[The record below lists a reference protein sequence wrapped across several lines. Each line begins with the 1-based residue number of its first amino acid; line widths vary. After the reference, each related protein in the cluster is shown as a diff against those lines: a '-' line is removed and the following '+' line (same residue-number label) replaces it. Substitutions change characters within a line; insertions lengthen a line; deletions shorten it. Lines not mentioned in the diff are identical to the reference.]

1 MTKRDEL
8 QCGLHRL
15 SADVVFRT
23 RPRTRLF
30 DGLARQNA
38 EGDRDRQCSRELRQG
53 ACDRMGEDVEVSGLA
68 SDQAAERDDRVE
80 TARSPEHRDRR
91 RQLEG
96 AGDLELLD
104 ARAFGER
111 DPDRP
116 SRERA
121 GDLVVP
127 ARADDRDA
135 RASCVI
141 LTPSRSLPS
150 GRHLS
155 QSSPR
160 MRHYSVSG

>member
-1 MTKRDEL
+1 MTKRHEL
-8 QCGLHRL
+8 ERGLHRL
-15 SADVVFRT
+15 GTDVVFRT
-23 RPRTRLF
+23 RPRTRLL
-30 DGLARQNA
+30 DRLARQDA
-38 EGDRDRQCSRELRQG
+38 ERDRDRQRSRELRQG
-53 ACDRMGEDVEVSGLA
+53 AGDRVGEDVEVSGLP

-96 AGDLELLD
+96 SGDLELLD

-111 DPDRP
+111 DPNRP
-116 SRERA
+116 PRERP

-127 ARADDRDA
+127 ARAHDGDA
-135 RASCVI
+135 CAARGI

-160 MRHYSVSG
+160 MRHCSVSG